1 MADKKLV
8 LKNVE
13 VSWAKLLEAAPKYM
27 SEELEFSVAVKA
39 NDQIRDIMKN
49 YKLNKK
55 LKSGK
60 ETTFEGEEFIQLGL
74 DVTTKSGW
82 VRNGEVYDEFGEP
95 TKDLIGNGS
104 KMNLFVSI
112 GDSQYGNIIKLGHLD
127 DMNKED
133 KEMFFNFGQV
143 LELNAYEMSS
153 PIIKKAKEVNASVDN
168 KEEDELEIP
177 FD

>member
-13 VSWAKLLEAAPKYM
+13 VSWVKLDKPAPKFK
-27 SEELEFSVAVKA
+27 SDDLEYSICVKV
-39 NDQIRDIMKN
+39 DEQIKDIMQS

-55 LKSGK
+55 TKSGK
-60 ETTFEGEEFIQLGL
+60 DSTFEGEEFIQISL
-74 DVTTKSGW
+74 DEKTKTGW
-82 VRNGEVYDEFGEP
+82 VRYGEVYDEYGEP
-95 TKDLIGNGS
+95 TKDPVGNGS
-104 KMNLFVSI
+104 SMNLFVSI
-112 GDSQYGNIIKLGHLD
+112 GDSQYGNLIKLGHLE

-143 LELNAYEMSS
+143 LELNAYEVAS

-168 KEEDELEIP
+168 REEEELEIP
-177 FD
+177 LD